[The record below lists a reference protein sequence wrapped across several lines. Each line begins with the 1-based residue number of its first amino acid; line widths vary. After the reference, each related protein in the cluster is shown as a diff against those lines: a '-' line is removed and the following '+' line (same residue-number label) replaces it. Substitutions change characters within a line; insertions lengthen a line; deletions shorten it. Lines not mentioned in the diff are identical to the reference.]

1 MKKAVV
7 FDLDGT
13 LSDSL
18 DSITISANKAIGA
31 FGFAPYERE
40 RYKYFVGDGADE
52 LLRRCLIHDGDT
64 ELAYFDRVREEYQ
77 KVFEEY
83 CMYHVKPYDGIRK
96 VLSELK
102 KRGVKIAV
110 LSNKPHPRTL
120 DVIYDLFGEG
130 YFDCVQGQKPE
141 VERKPSPEGVF
152 AISRELG
159 IAVED
164 MLYVGDT
171 GTDMKTGTGAGAYT
185 IGVLWGFREREE
197 LEEHHA
203 DAIISHPMELLDY
216 LDAKP
221 NAEAKQHSV
230 EAKRVSAEAKR
241 SVHQCESGAKP
252 RIRMIATDIDGTLVK
267 DSSPEIYEE
276 FPQLITK
283 LTDAGYIVA
292 AASGRAYPSI
302 RNMFR
307 TVSDK
312 LAYIAENGAHII
324 VDGKDFSIVKMK
336 RELVEGIMQD
346 LRTLYPQGC
355 NVVVS
360 TPGCTMIES
369 KDQTF
374 IDFMLNNYH
383 NKIKLTEDV
392 LAENVDIL
400 KLAVHRQGSIREIG
414 ESFLIPKWE
423 SKAKT
428 CMAGEEWVDF
438 MDLSV
443 DKGNALRT
451 LQEHFG
457 IRAEETMVF
466 GDNANDIGMLQAAG
480 ESYAV
485 ENARDEVKNAAKYTC
500 PGYEQRGVYN
510 RLCKLMEGQV

>member
-31 FGFAPYERE
+31 FGFAPYDRE

-64 ELAYFDRVREEYQ
+64 ELAWFEKVRAEY
-77 KVFEEY
+77 KSVFEEY
-83 CMYHVKPYDGIRK
+83 CMYKVKPYDGIREL
-96 VLSELK
+96 LSELK

-159 IAVED
+159 IPAKD

-171 GTDMKTGTGAGAYT
+171 STDMKTGKSAGTFT
-185 IGVLWGFREREE
+185 IGVLWGFRERGE
-197 LEEHHA
+197 LEENHA
-203 DAIISHPMELLDY
+203 DAIIAHPMELLEY
-216 LDAKP
+216 LYEEEEKP
-221 NAEAKQHSV
+221 RQPDGVRH
-230 EAKRVSAEAKR
+230 
-241 SVHQCESGAKP
+241 

-267 DSSPEIYEE
+267 DSSPEVYKE
-276 FPQLITK
+276 FPKLITK
-283 LTDAGYIVA
+283 LTDAGYIFAV
-292 AASGRAYPSI
+292 ASGRAYPSI

-312 LAYIAENGAHII
+312 IVYIAENGAHII
-324 VDGKDFSIVKMK
+324 EAGRDLSVVKMK
-336 RELVEGIMQD
+336 RELVCGIMED

-360 TPGCTMIES
+360 TPGCTMLES

-374 IDFMLNNYH
+374 IDFMNHNYH
-383 NKIKLTEDV
+383 NKIKLTDDV
-392 LAENVDIL
+392 LAENADVL
-400 KLAVHRQGSIREIG
+400 KIAVHKPGSIREIG

-423 SKAKT
+423 RKAKT

-438 MDLSV
+438 MDFSV
-443 DKGNALRT
+443 DKGNALRM

-457 IRAEETMVF
+457 VSAEETMAF

-485 ENARDEVKNAAKYTC
+485 ENARDEVKKAAKYTC

-510 RLCKLMEGQV
+510 RLCKLMEEEV